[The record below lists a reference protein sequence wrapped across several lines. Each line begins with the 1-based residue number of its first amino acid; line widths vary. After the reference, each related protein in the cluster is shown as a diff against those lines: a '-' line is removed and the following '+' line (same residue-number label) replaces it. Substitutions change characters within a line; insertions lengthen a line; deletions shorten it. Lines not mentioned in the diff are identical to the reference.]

1 MPNKIVFKN
10 KSGVQIDDSLIE
22 NLCGRIERWQ
32 QEYRH
37 EDVPACI
44 LVRKS
49 SSDSLFK
56 VQYEPALLKRIK
68 NGIESSLLSAS
79 IDVGLRDCPQDLIG
93 KIEFVFFIG
102 YSEKKMEKQHDSE
115 KKKGS
120 ATGEK
125 ARLSVTPI
133 EPKFSLS
140 KVILPAETRTEI
152 ESVLVLL
159 KNMQKIYY
167 DWGFIDIDPVPRSIV
182 NLWGPPGTG
191 KTMTVHAIAREL
203 GKKILVLNY
212 ADIESKYV
220 GDAPKNLVAAFER
233 AEKEDAVIFFDEA
246 DSFLGKRIT
255 NVDSGS
261 EQAINSLR
269 SQMLMKL
276 EEFNGTVFFA
286 TNLHENYDQAFE
298 SRILKHIEFKLPNAE
313 ARRSIILGMLPP
325 RAPYSADVRGSDDEF
340 NSDLLNSL
348 SELLEGFSGRE
359 IKNCVLEAL
368 VRSCKDEGKCITAKI
383 LTETFTAKK
392 EEKEAIKRKAEERK
406 NRLSGTIKK
415 NLDEKNYNVKTTDS
429 ENPDAQSETKTA
441 DNEQGKE

>member
-10 KSGVQIDDSLIE
+10 VSGVPVDEKLAAGLRS
-22 NLCGRIERWQ
+22 RIKDWQ
-32 QEYRH
+32 KKYQY
-37 EDVPACI
+37 EDIPVCV
-44 LVRKS
+44 LVRKAGGNSTFRITYAEALWKNIKDGIDS
-49 SSDSLFK
+49 SM
-56 VQYEPALLKRIK
+56 
-68 NGIESSLLSAS
+68 LSAS
-79 IDVGLRDCPQDLIG
+79 IDVGMRECPKDLHG
-93 KIEFVFFIG
+93 NIEFHLFVG
-102 YSEKKMEKQHDSE
+102 YSEEEMEKKVESM
-115 KKKGS
+115 
-120 ATGEK
+120 EK
-125 ARLSVTPI
+125 AKPEKDTKPRLSVTPI

-159 KNMQKIYY
+159 KNMQQIYY

-220 GDAPKNLVAAFER
+220 GDAPKNLVATFEM

-313 ARRSIILGMLPP
+313 ARKSIILGMLPP
-325 RAPYSADVRGSDDEF
+325 RAPYSADVRSSDDEF